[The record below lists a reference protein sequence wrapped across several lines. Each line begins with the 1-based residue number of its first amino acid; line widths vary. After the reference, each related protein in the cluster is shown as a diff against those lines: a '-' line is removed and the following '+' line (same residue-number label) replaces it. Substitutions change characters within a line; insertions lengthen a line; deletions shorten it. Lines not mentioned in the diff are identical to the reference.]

1 MVKNL
6 PAVQETGFDPWVRK
20 IPCLENPMDRG
31 AWQAT
36 VHGVA
41 KSGTPL
47 IYWVCTS
54 LREVESTVQEMPKI
68 KQVVRNK
75 FTFRAPLVLSSVSC
89 VELYVSRHQ
98 PIPLT
103 LVAQTLKS
111 LPSKQETGFDPWVRK
126 IPWRREL
133 LPTPVF
139 LPGESHRQ
147 RSLAGCRPWGCEEM
161 DMTANFNFSF
171 LLKYS

>member
-1 MVKNL
+1 MKGNSKK
-6 PAVQETGFDPWVRK
+6 AQ
-20 IPCLENPMDRG
+20 
-31 AWQAT
+31 
-36 VHGVA
+36 
-41 KSGTPL
+41 
-47 IYWVCTS
+47 CTS

-126 IPWRREL
+126 IPCL
-133 LPTPVF
+133 QNP
-139 LPGESHRQ
+139 
-147 RSLAGCRPWGCEEM
+147 M
-161 DMTANFNFSF
+161 DRGAWQATVHGVAKSQTQ
-171 LLKYS
+171 LSD

>member
-1 MVKNL
+1 
-6 PAVQETGFDPWVRK
+6 
-20 IPCLENPMDRG
+20 MDRG
-31 AWQAT
+31 ARCAV

-68 KQVVRNK
+68 KQVIRNK

-147 RSLAGCRPWGCEEM
+147 RSLAGCRPWGCEDPLEESRA
-161 DMTANFNFSF
+161 THFSI
-171 LLKYS
+171 LAWRILWTEEPGRLQARRLQRVGHN